1 MRDLAP
7 PNKQEEQLLLSIIKQ
22 LPKKD
27 ILKTGTLFSAGGKQC
42 LDCLIWS
49 MSDCEA
55 LLEVD
60 LDSEIAVTGRL
71 ICEAAYIDRPY
82 GLLWRSGRKIGVDFD
97 P

>member
-1 MRDLAP
+1 
-7 PNKQEEQLLLSIIKQ
+7 
-22 LPKKD
+22 
-27 ILKTGTLFSAGGKQC
+27 
-42 LDCLIWS
+42 
-49 MSDCEA
+49 MSDYEA